1 MLVTHRPHPTLAP
14 FVESIWFASRAA
26 LAHNR
31 ERSLPTGRV
40 DIVIPLLQ
48 DSLVRFDSVSASHA
62 VHYRGGIVSGAH
74 DRFVVRGMAGA
85 SAVIGVHFRPG
96 GAAPFFAGALS
107 ALHNRTELLD
117 ALWGPAAAALRERL
131 QHAPTLAQR
140 FRLVEDALLAHGPT
154 AYPLDGRV
162 LQAVQML
169 GRDPSVAR
177 VDSVQRASGY
187 SPQQFIRRFDSLV
200 GITPKRFARVLRF
213 NALLRRVVRVGPR
226 DWAALAAE
234 GGYYDQSHLIHEFRL
249 LAGIT
254 PARYVP
260 AQSDQPSHVPLPE
273 LQRL

>member
-1 MLVTHRPHPTLAP
+1 
-14 FVESIWFASRAA
+14 
-26 LAHNR
+26 
-31 ERSLPTGRV
+31 
-40 DIVIPLLQ
+40 
-48 DSLVRFDSVSASHA
+48 
-62 VHYRGGIVSGAH
+62 
-74 DRFVVRGMAGA
+74 
-85 SAVIGVHFRPG
+85 VIGVHFRPG

-200 GITPKRFARVLRF
+200 GITPKRF
-213 NALLRRVVRVGPR
+213 
-226 DWAALAAE
+226 
-234 GGYYDQSHLIHEFRL
+234 YDQSHLIHEFRL

>member
-1 MLVTHRPHPTLAP
+1 
-14 FVESIWFASRAA
+14 
-26 LAHNR
+26 
-31 ERSLPTGRV
+31 V

-48 DSLVRFDSVSASHA
+48 DSLVRFDSVSASQA

-74 DRFVVRGMAGA
+74 DRYVVRGVAGA

-96 GAAPFFAGALS
+96 GAAPFFAGALGG
-107 ALHNRTELLD
+107 LHNRTELLD
-117 ALWGPAAAALRERL
+117 ALWGPAAIALRERL

-140 FRLVEDALLAHGPT
+140 FRLVEDALLAREPATHR
-154 AYPLDGRV
+154 LDTPV
-162 LQAVQML
+162 LQALQVL

-200 GITPKRFARVLRF
+200 GVTPKHFARVLRF
-213 NALLRRVVRVGPR
+213 NALLRHVVRVSPR

-234 GGYYDQSHLIHEFRL
+234 GGYYDQSHMIHEFRR

-254 PARYVP
+254 PARYAP
-260 AQSDQPSHVPLPE
+260 ARSDQPTHVPLT
-273 LQRL
+273 